1 MSEHSLIYSIPVS
14 RATPLPP
21 DERRRALI
29 EATLPLLRTYGLATS
44 TRQIAEAAGV
54 AEGTIFR
61 VFASKQ
67 ALLDEAIV
75 DAFSPDRLVA
85 TLADTAQAPDL
96 EHLLG
101 QLVAVL
107 QEHVRDTRL
116 LVALIGHRM
125 HHADDAE
132 CRRPDPAEMS
142 RHVRAAVVDV
152 LTPHTEA
159 LTVSPE
165 TAAGALIALSFGL
178 SFTAVSGGEPP
189 TPDQV
194 TGVLLHGIAKEM

>member
-29 EATLPLLRTYGLATS
+29 EATLPLLRTHGLATS

-67 ALLDEAIV
+67 ALIDEAIV

-96 EHLLG
+96 ERLLG
-101 QLVAVL
+101 ELVAVL

-116 LVALIGHRM
+116 LFNFIGHAARDS
-125 HHADDAE
+125 DDEA

-142 RHVRAAVVDV
+142 RRVRAAVIDV

-178 SFTAVSGGEPP
+178 SFAAVSGGDTP